1 MFLRCASFL
10 TSMGLFDQESRHH
23 FVSLVDLN
31 EIDSDVERL
40 IKERKQ
46 LDAINDTKKFFYNFN
61 VDELIEQELTF
72 DIANEDL
79 EVLSDS
85 EIQDDTRYLL
95 EENHFE
101 IC

>member
-1 MFLRCASFL
+1 M
-10 TSMGLFDQESRHH
+10 
-23 FVSLVDLN
+23 N

-46 LDAINDTKKFFYNFN
+46 LDAINDIKKFFYNFN

-72 DIANEDL
+72 DIDKEDL
-79 EVLSDS
+79 EILSDS

-101 IC
+101 IN

>member
-1 MFLRCASFL
+1 M
-10 TSMGLFDQESRHH
+10 
-23 FVSLVDLN
+23 N

>member
-1 MFLRCASFL
+1 M
-10 TSMGLFDQESRHH
+10 
-23 FVSLVDLN
+23 
-31 EIDSDVERL
+31 ERL

>member
-1 MFLRCASFL
+1 MI
-10 TSMGLFDQESRHH
+10 Q
-23 FVSLVDLN
+23 DLN

-61 VDELIEQELTF
+61 VDELIEQELNF
-72 DIANEDL
+72 DIANEEL
-79 EVLSDS
+79 EMLSDS

>member
-1 MFLRCASFL
+1 M
-10 TSMGLFDQESRHH
+10 
-23 FVSLVDLN
+23 
-31 EIDSDVERL
+31 ERL

-46 LDAINDTKKFFYNFN
+46 LDAINDEKKFFFNFN
-61 VDELIEQELTF
+61 VDELIEQELSF
-72 DIANEDL
+72 DISLDEL
-79 EVLSDS
+79 EMLSDS